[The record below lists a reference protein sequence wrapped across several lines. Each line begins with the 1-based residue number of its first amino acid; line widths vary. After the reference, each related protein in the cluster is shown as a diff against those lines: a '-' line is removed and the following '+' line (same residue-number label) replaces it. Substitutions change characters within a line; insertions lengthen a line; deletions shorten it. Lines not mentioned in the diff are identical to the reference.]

1 MIKWGIDQFDF
12 LQEKKPS
19 SSFFVSLDDVESNDV
34 KAAVEEGKLKN
45 LEKKM
50 NGEFVMVDK
59 YIRYLAIWNVL
70 VVVILLGIVGYI
82 CGWK

>member
-1 MIKWGIDQFDF
+1 M
-12 LQEKKPS
+12 QEKKPS
-19 SSFFVSLDDVESNDV
+19 SSLFVSLDDVESNDV
-34 KAAVEEGKLKN
+34 MAVVEEGKLKN

-82 CGWK
+82 CG